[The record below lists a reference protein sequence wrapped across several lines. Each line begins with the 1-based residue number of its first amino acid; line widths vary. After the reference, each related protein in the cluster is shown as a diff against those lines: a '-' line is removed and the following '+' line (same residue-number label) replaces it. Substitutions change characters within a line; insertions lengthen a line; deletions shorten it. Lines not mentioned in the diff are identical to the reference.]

1 MAEFKV
7 NIPALTSKM
16 EELMAQNETLKAQKE
31 SLSTASQS
39 LKSVWE
45 GEAQAAFTNAV
56 NQDLIKIQDFINL
69 IEQYCQK
76 LNEIIDRY
84 RDAEN
89 RNMDT
94 AATRTY

>member
-94 AATRTY
+94 ATTRTY